1 MHRELLQRLLLCWNA
16 VYLFSH
22 DCAEMLLGPSGWG
35 VRKKVGVNINRSG
48 SRTFFFFIYCS
59 LLHFFLLS
67 TVSNFYIGT
76 KMPWSVKY
84 VALSFLFRRTL
95 NQSSSDTVDGRSG
108 WIILLEWYSS
118 CTSVNIPFHLCIGLI
133 HKNPILFN
141 AWYRS
146 TFTFTAMDYV
156 GSIAAINRIVRQL
169 GHSLMVNDKKIIH
182 KVPRK
187 YPKGC
192 FIISLVFKL
201 TEAKT
206 TRRKPQGCDPYS
218 NQWMGTLVEII
229 KLFSVII
236 EKSSR

>member
-1 MHRELLQRLLLCWNA
+1 
-16 VYLFSH
+16 
-22 DCAEMLLGPSGWG
+22 
-35 VRKKVGVNINRSG
+35 
-48 SRTFFFFIYCS
+48 
-59 LLHFFLLS
+59 
-67 TVSNFYIGT
+67 
-76 KMPWSVKY
+76 
-84 VALSFLFRRTL
+84 
-95 NQSSSDTVDGRSG
+95 
-108 WIILLEWYSS
+108 
-118 CTSVNIPFHLCIGLI
+118 
-133 HKNPILFN
+133 
-141 AWYRS
+141 
-146 TFTFTAMDYV
+146 MDYV